1 MPSSYAHY
9 RFGTQIIPLMPADV
23 RGPILRHRALF
34 DIGLQGPDFL
44 FFHHFLKKTPLFRLG
59 SVYHEKSGRVFFTD
73 ACAHLRQHPSEAAF
87 SYLHGLLAH
96 YCLDSA
102 CHPLVYSMTD
112 DTDLGHGELETEFDR
127 YLMALDGIKKPHE
140 TNISRHMQLR
150 KDEFE
155 VVAGFYPDV
164 TEKETIQ
171 CIRNMAL
178 ALRLLT
184 IPTAP
189 GHAAVVAFTKA
200 AGKITAGKVMTVGP
214 NPRCDHLDK
223 KLLEL
228 YEQALAK
235 FPAYL
240 EQLNQHMAY
249 GEPFGDDFKANF
261 DQG

>member
-9 RFGTQIIPLMPADV
+9 RFGTQIIPMMPADV

-34 DIGLQGPDFL
+34 DIGLHGPDFL
-44 FFHHFLKKTPLFRLG
+44 FYHHFLKVTPLFRLG
-59 SVYHEKSGRVFFTD
+59 SVYHGQSGIEFFTRCCD
-73 ACAHLRQHPSEAAF
+73 HLRQHPSEAAF
-87 SYLHGLLAH
+87 AYLHGLLAH

-200 AGKITAGKVMTVGP
+200 AGKVTAGKVMTVGP

-249 GEPFGDDFKANF
+249 GEPFGDDFKVNF
-261 DQG
+261 DRG